1 MKPLEKQV
9 LQTFLDYR
17 KAFVT
22 LQPEAAAPFFHE
34 PAMFMSSQ
42 GFIMMSNEAEKIG
55 VFSKIMQDLKA
66 RNYKNTELKNL
77 NVKQLS
83 DGMAIVNADGYRYKT
98 DGEELE
104 RYSLTY
110 TLRKVE
116 NDWKIVVAIL
126 HDIGTF
132 PPSFAPTSI

>member
-1 MKPLEKQV
+1 ME
-9 LQTFLDYR
+9 
-17 KAFVT
+17 
-22 LQPEAAAPFFHE
+22 
-34 PAMFMSSQ
+34 
-42 GFIMMSNEAEKIG
+42 NEAQKLG

-66 RNYKNTELKNL
+66 RNYKYTELKNF
-77 NVKQLS
+77 NIKQLS
-83 DGMAIVNADGYRYKT
+83 DGMSVVNGDGYRYTT

-126 HDIGTF
+126 HDIGT
-132 PPSFAPTSI
+132 PPPYYYNDF